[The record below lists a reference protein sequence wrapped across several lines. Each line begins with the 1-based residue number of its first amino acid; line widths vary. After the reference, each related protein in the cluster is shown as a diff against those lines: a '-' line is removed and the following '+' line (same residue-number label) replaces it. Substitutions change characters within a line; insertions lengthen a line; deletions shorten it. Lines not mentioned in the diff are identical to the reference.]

1 MSMVTRRASTVFYN
15 FRIVDFHL
23 MATQRVSHHYDRTIC
38 EDSCHNYGIRI
49 FVHWIAFYRFDSVVH
64 FAPLRQN
71 LSHAFFLFQADL
83 YINAER
89 IKIYALLAGAMVWDI
104 SRDTANIPR
113 GELQS
118 ISRHVVNVC
127 EGLDWKRVLAIHL
140 W

>member
-1 MSMVTRRASTVFYN
+1 M
-15 FRIVDFHL
+15 
-23 MATQRVSHHYDRTIC
+23 
-38 EDSCHNYGIRI
+38 
-49 FVHWIAFYRFDSVVH
+49 
-64 FAPLRQN
+64 
-71 LSHAFFLFQADL
+71 

-104 SRDTANIPR
+104 SRDTANIPP

-118 ISRHVVNVC
+118 IPRHVVNVC